1 MSELITWVVMLG
13 PLALGL
19 VWGMRIHNQLV
30 RRRNFVDDAWSGIEV
45 QLKRRQNVIPPLWRT
60 VFPEASDPVEE
71 RLPDLDHRLSPVEA
85 MSAVRRQDAI
95 LEKMAAA
102 GVAGDNGQGAS
113 TEVLKRLRENLAEIE
128 SDIEHARRY
137 FNGTAREYN
146 TLVESFPASL
156 IAGVFHFPQVEYF
169 ETGHAPGAEQD

>member
-1 MSELITWVVMLG
+1 MSEVITWVVMLG

-19 VWGMRIHNQLV
+19 VWGMRIHNQLI

-45 QLKRRQNVIPPLWRT
+45 QLKRRQNLIPALWKSVHGDDRAGAE
-60 VFPEASDPVEE
+60 PA
-71 RLPDLDHRLSPVEA
+71 LPSLDRGLSPA
-85 MSAVRRQDAI
+85 QAILAIQQQDAI
-95 LEKMAAA
+95 LADIEDDPAASA
-102 GVAGDNGQGAS
+102 GGSMEARQTLRDTLAG
-113 TEVLKRLRENLAEIE
+113 IE

-156 IAGVFHFPQVEYF
+156 VAGLFHFPRVAYF
-169 ETGHAPGAEQD
+169 ETGHAPGAMGD

>member
-19 VWGMRIHNQLV
+19 IWAMRIHNQLV

-45 QLKRRQNVIPPLWRT
+45 QLKRRQNLIPALWRT
-60 VFPEASDPVEE
+60 VFPGAPDTVED
-71 RLPDLDHRLSPVEA
+71 RLPDLDHRLSLVEA
-85 MSAVRRQDAI
+85 MSAAQQQDAI
-95 LEKMAAA
+95 LEKMAGE
-102 GVAGDNGQGAS
+102 GVEGDDGQGAS
-113 TEVLKRLRENLAEIE
+113 AEALKRLREDLAEIE

-146 TLVESFPASL
+146 TLVESFPSSL
-156 IAGVFHFPQVEYF
+156 IAGVYHFPQVEYF
-169 ETGHAPGAEQD
+169 EIGHAPGAEPG